1 MVTTIPSAAVLP
13 PCPSLSDV
21 AATFAP
27 AALSSRFAADAQ
39 TWAGVLARPQGRV
52 QGTGAGYAAAAPAV
66 AAKRREVDRDVNDSR
81 TANGKRVIATGTTG
95 SKQQDQLHLMSRR
108 DPRPW
113 RPPV

>member
-13 PCPSLSDV
+13 ACPSLSDV

-27 AALSSRFAADAQ
+27 AALSLSSAAAQ
-39 TWAGVLARPQGRV
+39 VWAGALVRPQGRV
-52 QGTGAGYAAAAPAV
+52 EATGVGYAATPAV
-66 AAKRREVDRDVNDSR
+66 AAKRRGVDRDVDGS
-81 TANGKRVIATGTTG
+81 TTASGTSVIANGTTGTT
-95 SKQQDQLHLMSRR
+95 KQQDQLHLMSRR